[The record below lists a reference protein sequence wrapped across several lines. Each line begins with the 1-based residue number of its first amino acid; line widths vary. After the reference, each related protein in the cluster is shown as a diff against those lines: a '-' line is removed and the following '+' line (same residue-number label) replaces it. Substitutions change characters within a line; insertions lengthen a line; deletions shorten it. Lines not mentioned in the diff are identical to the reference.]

1 MKKGEKAMKNQ
12 KIKKYSLYFWLPVA
26 AALLILIGYLFGL
39 TSANHAHQQQTQ
51 GFESS
56 FMLTSDEPDWR

>member
-1 MKKGEKAMKNQ
+1 MNQ
-12 KIKKYSLYFWLPVA
+12 KKIKKYSLYFWLPIA
-26 AALLILIGYLFGL
+26 AALLILMGYLFGL
-39 TSANHAHQQQTQ
+39 TSANSAHQQNSQ